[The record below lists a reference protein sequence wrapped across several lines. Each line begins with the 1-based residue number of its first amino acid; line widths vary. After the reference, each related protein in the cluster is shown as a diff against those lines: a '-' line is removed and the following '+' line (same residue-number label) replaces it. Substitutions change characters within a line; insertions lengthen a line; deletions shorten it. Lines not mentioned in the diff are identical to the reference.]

1 MNDNEQN
8 NGEAPSRYE
17 LKPLVEVNAA
27 GYTKIISRVLLGA
40 GALGVAGKLGEL
52 AFLGL
57 GSGNGWTIF
66 LGVILGAAAI
76 GMFTIS
82 VPVFIFAFAGWIGED
97 RFHGRQGLKDPYGV
111 VFAIAMILI
120 FVALTQMLVLSA

>member
-1 MNDNEQN
+1 MKDDRNDDR
-8 NGEAPSRYE
+8 APSRYE
-17 LKPLVEVNAA
+17 LKPSVEKNAG

-52 AFLGL
+52 AMLGF
-57 GSGNGWTIF
+57 GSGTWWTIF
-66 LGVILGAAAI
+66 LGLILGAAAI

-82 VPVFIFAFAGWIGED
+82 VPVFIFAAGGWIGED
-97 RFHGRQGLKDPYGV
+97 RFHSRQGLKDPYGMA
-111 VFAIAMILI
+111 FAIGTMLI